1 MSHALHSTVNNDSS
15 ISSSTEPVL
24 NSDDHNQQQ
33 QQKQNHRPL
42 QRNPSSSHENAEFD
56 FTSGTSVSTPT
67 ALLSTTAP
75 EVAPAAVA
83 AQLQPVPSQPQPQKV
98 NSPPSYSDMSFD
110 SSSLKITLLCMN
122 STRVTLDIDQKFI
135 ASHGLSVKSP
145 DSITIGQFKQLIYD
159 EWMSSQKQA
168 EGEDTGDHQATLEA
182 SSTDTSKN
190 SSNWGRILAENVT
203 PVPVSPLHVRII
215 YLGKVLVD
223 EYTFEDYSIS
233 SANANNVLHISI
245 KPDISGSKDKGA
257 GGKQNKSRR
266 RSHTG
271 THGNTGSTNDRA
283 ADEEHGNDHSSSR
296 SGCCVI
302 C

>member
-1 MSHALHSTVNNDSS
+1 MSQALHSTVDSS
-15 ISSSTEPVL
+15 ISSSTEPAL

-33 QQKQNHRPL
+33 KQQQSHRPH
-42 QRNPSSSHENAEFD
+42 QRNPSPSHENAEFD
-56 FTSGTSVSTPT
+56 FTSGTSVPTSTAPLSTP
-67 ALLSTTAP
+67 AP
-75 EVAPAAVA
+75 EIAPATVA
-83 AQLQPVPSQPQPQKV
+83 AQLQPVLSQPQPQKV
-98 NSPPSYSDMSFD
+98 NSPPSYSDESID
-110 SSSLKITLLCMN
+110 TSSLKITLLCMN
-122 STRVTLDIDQKFI
+122 STRVTLEINQKFI
-135 ASHGLSVKSP
+135 ASHGLSAKSP
-145 DSITIGQFKQLIYD
+145 DSITIGQFKQLVYD

-233 SANANNVLHISI
+233 STNANNVLHISI
-245 KPDISGSKDKGA
+245 KPDISGSKDKSA
-257 GGKQNKSRR
+257 GGKHNKARR
-266 RSHTG
+266 RSQT
-271 THGNTGSTNDRA
+271 NNRRSTGSTIQVNDNE
-283 ADEEHGNDHSSSR
+283 DHDDDHSSSR

>member
-1 MSHALHSTVNNDSS
+1 MSHALHSTVDNGSS
-15 ISSSTEPVL
+15 ISTSAEPAL

-33 QQKQNHRPL
+33 AHPPQ
-42 QRNPSSSHENAEFD
+42 QRNPSPSQENAEFD
-56 FTSGTSVSTPT
+56 FTSGTSVPT
-67 ALLSTTAP
+67 SSLTKTTSEAP
-75 EVAPAAVA
+75 SAP
-83 AQLQPVPSQPQPQKV
+83 AQLQPVLSQPQTQKA

-122 STRVTLDIDQKFI
+122 STRVILEIDQKFI
-135 ASHGLSVKSP
+135 ASHGLSVKTP
-145 DSITIGQFKQLIYD
+145 DSITIGQFKQLVYD

-168 EGEDTGDHQATLEA
+168 EGEDTDDHQAALEA
-182 SSTDTSKN
+182 STDTN
-190 SSNWGRILAENVT
+190 QTTRNWGRILAENIT
-203 PVPVSPLHVRII
+203 PAPVSPSHVRII

-245 KPDISGSKDKGA
+245 KPDVSGSKDKG
-257 GGKQNKSRR
+257 GKQNKSKR

-271 THGNTGSTNDRA
+271 TRDNTNNRT
-283 ADEEHGNDHSSSR
+283 ADAGEGRGNDNSSSR

-302 C
+302 CWEK